1 MDASGGP
8 RGHVAQSRRQRHAI
22 DAFKGQG
29 AISKVI
35 LVRIR
40 NDQIRHPPEILVVQ
54 IPDVLVHVDAE
65 IPQPSFQVPR
75 QRRGQ
80 PLVLRRASRAPRP
93 RRDAAVGGRV
103 RKIQHGR

>member
-1 MDASGGP
+1 MDASGASLEATC
-8 RGHVAQSRRQRHAI
+8 VAQSRRQRHAI

-54 IPDVLVHVDAE
+54 IPDVL
-65 IPQPSFQVPR
+65 
-75 QRRGQ
+75 
-80 PLVLRRASRAPRP
+80 
-93 RRDAAVGGRV
+93 AVGQRV
-103 RKIQHGR
+103 RTGCPVTLR